1 MRDDSDY
8 RQDLSKQQAGL
19 LALVSLPCAPSR
31 SHSGFCTGSSIT
43 AAAPHRILTCF
54 PLSPTRQNASSGT
67 CCYSILCIYRII
79 FICLCK
85 SGFPL
90 SVFSC
95 SANGTILVVYLL
107 FFMGYGRHRLIICNY
122 GMIVGILRIAVS
134 VISNEKLRGH
144 ICPVTEKDCRRRI
157 TFAAILCR
165 PWRPFWWLVEVARVE
180 LAS

>member
-1 MRDDSDY
+1 MRNDSDY

-85 SGFPL
+85 SGFPI
-90 SVFSC
+90 FS
-95 SANGTILVVYLL
+95 L
-107 FFMGYGRHRLIICNY
+107 FS
-122 GMIVGILRIAVS
+122 LRKWYNTGS
-134 VISNEKLRGH
+134 LPSFLHGLRQA
-144 ICPVTEKDCRRRI
+144 PSYNMELWNDRWYTEDCRFRHI
-157 TFAAILCR
+157 Q
-165 PWRPFWWLVEVARVE
+165 
-180 LAS
+180 